1 MLDPRSNSIQSI
13 VAHQRNPGDLIDAAA
28 PSIVNVAPT
37 AVTLPARPNRVNDGM
52 APVAKRNGGAVMLG
66 WLLQRRTWLAVAAA
80 VIALVCLLPP
90 VGIWARRYVFVESLQ
105 FVLFATAVPALFVLS
120 APWHALGRSRLSG
133 DRSAAPRGSRGV
145 LGCLQMPQSRRA
157 AFIRGVV
164 VLLVFMGSVVAWR
177 VPVTVNALARL
188 PGLAVLE
195 MVTLLVTG
203 SALWLELVES
213 PPLLPRLLR
222 PQRAAFAALAM
233 WTIWIV
239 AYVLGFSRVAWYH
252 AYPHHPGGLS
262 VIADQQIATGIMWA
276 VPAFCFIPL
285 VFVVAM
291 TWLRYAEDPDQG
303 LHEIIRAESKEASTS
318 RWPRP
323 PRGWTAPGG

>member
-1 MLDPRSNSIQSI
+1 MQ
-13 VAHQRNPGDLIDAAA
+13 
-28 PSIVNVAPT
+28 
-37 AVTLPARPNRVNDGM
+37 
-52 APVAKRNGGAVMLG
+52 G
-66 WLLQRRTWLAVAAA
+66 WLLRRRSWLAVAAA

-90 VGIWARRYVFVESLQ
+90 VGTLALRYVFVESLQ

-120 APWHALGRSRLSG
+120 APWHALGLSRLAG
-133 DRSAAPRGSRGV
+133 DRGVIPPGTRGV
-145 LGCLQMPQSRRA
+145 LGRLRLPKSRRV

-164 VLLVFMGSVVAWR
+164 VLGVFMGSVVAWR

-195 MVTLLVTG
+195 MATLLVTG

-222 PQRAAFAALAM
+222 PQRAAFATLAM
-233 WTIWIV
+233 WTIWVV
-239 AYVLGFSRVAWYH
+239 AYILGFSRVAWYH

-276 VPAFCFIPL
+276 IPAFCFIPV
-285 VFVVAM
+285 VFVTAM
-291 TWLRYAEDPDQG
+291 TWLRDTEDPDQG
-303 LHEIIRAESKEASTS
+303 LHEIVRAERKGSNAS

-323 PRGWTAPGG
+323 PRGWTAPGA